1 MIEEEKF
8 FAWLDGE
15 LAPEDAAQVEAAVA
29 ADPEL
34 AERAKAHRELAT
46 RLRAGFD
53 AILDAPVPAALAE
66 AAQPKAEVIDLA
78 AARAARQPRVA
89 VSRDWTRWAGLAATL
104 CAGVIGG
111 MMLDG
116 GGSGPVVERGGQMI
130 ASGDLAKALDTQLA
144 SASGAGPVRVALT
157 FADGRGAICRSFTG
171 ETASGVACRDK
182 GKWQV
187 RGLFSGGGAKEGDYR
202 MASAGDP
209 RVMALVDDMIA
220 GEPFDAAKEKAAKE
234 KGWR

>member
-1 MIEEEKF
+1 MIEEESF

-15 LAPEDAAQVEAAVA
+15 LDPEEAAQVEAAVA

-34 AERAKAHRELAT
+34 RARAKAHRELGA

-53 AILDAPVPAALAE
+53 TILDAPVPETLTQAT
-66 AAQPKAEVIDLA
+66 QPRAEVIDLA

-111 MMLDG
+111 MLIDG
-116 GGSGPVVERGGQMI
+116 EGSGPVAERGGRMI
-130 ASGDLAKALDTQLA
+130 ASGELAKSLDTQLA
-144 SASGAGPVRVALT
+144 SAGSAGGTRVLLT
-157 FADGRGAICRSFTG
+157 FEDGRGNICRSFSA
-171 ETASGVACRDK
+171 ETASGVACRDE
-182 GKWQV
+182 GNWQV
-187 RGLFSGGGAKEGDYR
+187 RGLFSGAPAKEGDYR
-202 MASAGDP
+202 QASAADP
-209 RVMALVDDMIA
+209 RIMALVDDMIA
-220 GEPFDAAKEKAAKE
+220 GEPFDAAQEKAAKD